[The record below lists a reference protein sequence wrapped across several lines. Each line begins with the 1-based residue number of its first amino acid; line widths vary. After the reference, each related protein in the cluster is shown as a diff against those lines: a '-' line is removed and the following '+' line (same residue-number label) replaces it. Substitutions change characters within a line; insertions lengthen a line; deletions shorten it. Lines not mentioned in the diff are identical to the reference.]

1 MDPYPIPSTPQ
12 DWANIVG
19 QRHATADPYGLDISN
34 IGPNAFGSASKLKY
48 EDWLLLRVLW
58 QPTAGKATHKTIFG
72 DKAGSEL
79 KAAADRQL
87 AKEPWMQALKSQS
100 HNPMQWSYMAAWKLN
115 LAEIVKRVKCL
126 RNLEEGKIYDDSD
139 PFRLLVEPSD
149 PRRRPHRNVVPP
161 QYFGRGPGSSDRASS
176 QSSSVSTSSAPYVS
190 PTHTDRLAA
199 SSGAAG
205 SLRGRDGAST
215 PESGLSAEGRMI
227 NKHRPDEALVNMT
240 LLLLLQGVCM
250 PLLQQPSLQSYSWS
264 IVHKQFSVSHP
275 DPDDRNKR
283 SKIMTARTDGYLQA
297 TRANQDLD
305 SSDALAIIEVKPFR
319 RFTVTSNQKAVQI
332 QEGAEMAAWISTES
346 TKGLLP
352 TSPETKTYRRLL
364 ISQDY
369 DQVFIIIAEYDDL
382 YIQHIRGDSIKWPRL
397 TPEAS
402 PSKKGRPGDD
412 PRGGT
417 SSDEDS
423 RGRSKGAT
431 KPGFFSA
438 FRSPSKAPGSSTQPA
453 SPPPAQTS
461 TRLPSRSHPLPP
473 VTPSK
478 PGARPG
484 ETTPPQAPKQTT
496 STANVR
502 ADGRGFLR
510 MIPFA
515 AFDLNRWEDIEAL
528 IPLLYSL
535 TSHLTGSDV
544 SQTLRFQKSVP
555 DRSRGSK

>member
-1 MDPYPIPSTPQ
+1 M
-12 DWANIVG
+12 
-19 QRHATADPYGLDISN
+19 
-34 IGPNAFGSASKLKY
+34 
-48 EDWLLLRVLW
+48 
-58 QPTAGKATHKTIFG
+58 
-72 DKAGSEL
+72 
-79 KAAADRQL
+79 
-87 AKEPWMQALKSQS
+87 
-100 HNPMQWSYMAAWKLN
+100 
-115 LAEIVKRVKCL
+115 
-126 RNLEEGKIYDDSD
+126 
-139 PFRLLVEPSD
+139 LVEPSD

-161 QYFGRGPGSSDRASS
+161 QYFGRGGGSSDRASS
-176 QSSSVSTSSAPYVS
+176 QSSSISTSSAPYAS

-240 LLLLLQGVCM
+240 LLLFLQGVRM
-250 PLLQQPSLQSYSWS
+250 PLLQQPSRREYSWS

-275 DPDDRNKR
+275 DPDDRTKR
-283 SKIMTARTDGYLQA
+283 SNIMTARTDGYLQA
-297 TRANQDLD
+297 TRDHQDPD
-305 SSDALAIIEVKPFR
+305 SSDALAIIEVKPFH

-332 QEGAEMAAWISTES
+332 QAGAEMAAWISTES

-382 YIQHIRGDSIKWPRL
+382 YIQHIRGDSIKWHRL

-412 PRGGT
+412 PRGCT
-417 SSDEDS
+417 SSDEES
-423 RGRSKGAT
+423 RGRSKGTT
-431 KPGFFSA
+431 KSGFFSA
-438 FRSPSKAPGSSTQPA
+438 FRSPSKAPGHPP
-453 SPPPAQTS
+453 SPPPAQAS
-461 TRLPSRSHPLPP
+461 TRLPSSSRPPPP

-484 ETTPPQAPKQTT
+484 EMTPQAPKQTT

-502 ADGRGFLR
+502 VETRGFLR
-510 MIPFA
+510 MMPFA

-535 TSHLTGSDV
+535 TEYLTASDAT
-544 SQTLRFQKSVP
+544 QTLRFQRPVP

>member
-1 MDPYPIPSTPQ
+1 MDPYPIPSKPQ
-12 DWANIVG
+12 DLADIVG
-19 QRHATADPYGLDISN
+19 QRHATADPYGLDISS
-34 IGPNAFGSASKLKY
+34 ICPNAFGSASKLKY

-58 QPTAGKATHKTIFG
+58 QPPTGKATHKTIFG
-72 DKAGSEL
+72 DRGSDL
-79 KAAADRQL
+79 KAAADGRL
-87 AKEPWMQALKSQS
+87 ANEPWMQALRSQS
-100 HNPMQWSYMAAWKLN
+100 HNPTEWSYMAAWKSN

-126 RNLEEGKIYDDSD
+126 KNLEEGKIYDDAD

-161 QYFGRGPGSSDRASS
+161 RYFGGGGGSSDRASS
-176 QSSSVSTSSAPYVS
+176 QSSSISISSAPYVS

-227 NKHRPDEALVNMT
+227 NKHRSDETLVNMT
-240 LLLLLQGVCM
+240 LLLFLQGVCM
-250 PLLQQPSLQSYSWS
+250 PLLQQSSRRAYSWS
-264 IVHKQFSVSHP
+264 IVHKQFSVSQP
-275 DPDDRNKR
+275 DPDDHTKR

-297 TRANQDLD
+297 TRDNQDPD

-382 YIQHIRGDSIKWPRL
+382 YIQYIRGDSIKWPRL

-412 PRGGT
+412 PRSDT
-417 SSDEDS
+417 SSDEES
-423 RGRSKGAT
+423 RGRSKGTT
-431 KPGFFSA
+431 KSGFFSA
-438 FRSPSKAPGSSTQPA
+438 FRSPSKAPGHPP
-453 SPPPAQTS
+453 SPPSAQAS
-461 TRLPSRSHPLPP
+461 TRLPSSSRPP
-473 VTPSK
+473 PPATPSK

-484 ETTPPQAPKQTT
+484 EATPQAPKQTT

-502 ADGRGFLR
+502 VKTGGFLR
-510 MIPFA
+510 MMPFA

-535 TSHLTGSDV
+535 TEYLTASDA
-544 SQTLRFQKSVP
+544 SQTLRFQRPVP